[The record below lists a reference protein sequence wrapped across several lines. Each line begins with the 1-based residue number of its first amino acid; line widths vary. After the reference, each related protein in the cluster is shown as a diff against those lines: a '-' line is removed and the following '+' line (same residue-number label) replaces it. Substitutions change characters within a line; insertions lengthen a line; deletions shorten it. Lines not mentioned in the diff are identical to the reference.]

1 MKSRKIALFLAGLLV
16 LSALLSACQAYS
28 GYPTVVVQATP
39 APTTVSNATATPRPT
54 LAPPPT
60 FTPRPSLPATPSG
73 VQVQKADVLKEG
85 YDALLRN
92 YFRPLDSGSLYEVG
106 LISIRTTLESIGVS
120 SPQVPIPAFGA
131 DANDNW
137 NKFLAA
143 YTIVLDKYK
152 GQVSEDAML
161 GIALAGT
168 AASLDDCNTGFY
180 STTEVENF
188 LRTRAGQQ
196 SLVGIGINL
205 QTGRDGNN
213 NVHVVSRVVQNGPA
227 EKAGL
232 KLGDQLVKI
241 DGQDTANRSPNDV
254 VQLLLGQ
261 VRGDASVGTRL
272 KITVRREGREQ
283 EIEVARARVTLP
295 YMERSILPGN
305 VGYLKFSQ
313 FPIFTQQQLP
323 TAVRQLQTW
332 LGEFQTANV
341 SGIVIDLR
349 GNNAGSIST
358 IQNFLSFFVQGS
370 ELAYLSGAQPAQNN
384 NRVFGIIPMPANSQI
399 QATDKPISVIVDAG
413 TSGEAEIF
421 AHVIQRNKRGA
432 IVGVPTAG
440 CVNAS
445 SPVVLK
451 DNSAMNVTTYRAVGD
466 ENAAESILAGVA
478 PDQTE
483 QINIQQL
490 IQGKDSQIEAAI
502 KALTK

>member
-1 MKSRKIALFLAGLLV
+1 MKSRKIALLLAGLGV
-16 LSALLSACQAYS
+16 LALTLSACQTYS

-54 LAPPPT
+54 LPPPPT
-60 FTPRPSLPATPSG
+60 FTPRATLPATPG
-73 VQVQKADVLKEG
+73 NVQLQKIETLKGG
-85 YDALLRN
+85 YEALLRN

-120 SPQVPIPAFGA
+120 SPQVPIPAFGE
-131 DANDNW
+131 DANENW
-137 NKFLAA
+137 NRFLAA
-143 YTIVLDKYK
+143 FTIVLDKYK
-152 GQVSEDAML
+152 GQISEDAMV
-161 GIALAGT
+161 GVALAGT
-168 AASLDDCNTGFY
+168 AASLEDCNTGYY

-188 LRTRAGQQ
+188 LRVRSGQQ
-196 SLVGIGINL
+196 TLVGIGINL

-241 DGQDTANRSPNDV
+241 DGQDTANRSPDDV

-261 VRGDASVGTRL
+261 ARGDAGVGTRL
-272 KITVRREGREQ
+272 KITVRREAREQ
-283 EIEVARARVTLP
+283 EIEIARARVTLP
-295 YMERSILPGN
+295 YMERTILPGN

-313 FPIFTQQQLP
+313 FPILTQQQLP
-323 TAVRQLQTW
+323 TAIRQLQTW

-349 GNNAGSIST
+349 GNNAGSIQT
-358 IQNFLSFFVQGS
+358 IQNFLSFFVKGS
-370 ELAYLSGAQPAQNN
+370 ELAYLSGARTQQNN
-384 NRVFGIIPMPANSQI
+384 RTFGIIPMAANEQI
-399 QATDKPISVIVDAG
+399 QATDKPLSVIVDAG

-445 SPVVLK
+445 FPVVLK